1 MNLFFHTF
9 TPKKHQN
16 PNNMNNYLYLAL
28 AIIAETMATTALK
41 MSEQFTRPLPSV
53 VVVIGYAAAFYLLSL
68 SLRTIPI
75 GVAYAVWSAVG
86 IVLVTVAG
94 MVMFKQ
100 VPDLPA
106 VIGLLLII
114 AGVVTINVFSR
125 MSAH

>member
-1 MNLFFHTF
+1 
-9 TPKKHQN
+9 
-16 PNNMNNYLYLAL
+16 MNNYLYLAL

-114 AGVVTINVFSR
+114 AGVVTINVFSK